1 MLFPFKTDAPIYHW
15 PFATGGLILLNV
27 LASVWETSVYLNSD
41 DVEAIQYFC
50 LKLGDGLHPH
60 QWLTS
65 IFMHAGPM
73 HLIGNMMFLW
83 TFGLIV
89 EGKVGWWQFL
99 LYYLGIGVLQC
110 GAEQVLF
117 LWGTESYSLG
127 ASAAIFGIMVM
138 ALLWAPVNEVSVV
151 LILLFHPI
159 VFDVKVVGLAGFF
172 LFMNVFFAI
181 IGFAM
186 EGGVSLSSELLH
198 LMGAFIGF
206 PIGLALLKL
215 RLVDCEGY
223 DLLSVWAGKEGQ
235 KIKTRQQERESQVAQ
250 EAYLVEKQQ
259 ALETGQAQVNLYLKQ
274 GHVDMALARFRAM
287 LNYDK
292 TLKMQ
297 PNQLYE
303 VIRLMH
309 AGKRWRDSIS
319 YMRQY
324 IEQGN
329 SNAAL
334 LQLKLAQIYLVE
346 FERPKLTL
354 QALQTLETM
363 TSASTLS
370 LDQQNLK
377 RKLAARAQ
385 QLIREGHLEVN
396 DPL

>member
-15 PFATGGLILLNV
+15 PFATGGLILVNV
-27 LASVWETSVYLNSD
+27 LASVWEASVYINSD

-50 LKLGDGLHPH
+50 MKVGDGLYPY

-65 IFMHAGPM
+65 LFMHAGPM

-83 TFGLIV
+83 AFGLIV
-89 EGKVGWWQFL
+89 EGKIGWWQFL
-99 LYYLGIGVLQC
+99 LSYLVIGVLQS
-110 GAEQVLF
+110 AAIQVLF
-117 LWGTESYSLG
+117 LWGSENYVLG

-151 LILLFHPI
+151 LLLLLHPI
-159 VFDVKVVGLAGFF
+159 VFDAKVVSLAGFF
-172 LFMNVFFAI
+172 IFMNVFFAI

-186 EGGVSLSSELLH
+186 EGGFALSSELLH
-198 LMGAFIGF
+198 LTGAFIGF
-206 PIGLALLKL
+206 PIGFALLKL

-223 DLLSVWAGKEGQ
+223 DLLSVWAGREGQ
-235 KIKTRQQERESQVAQ
+235 KIKTRQQEREEQIAK
-250 EAYLVEKQQ
+250 EAYLAEKQQ
-259 ALETGQAQVNLYLKQ
+259 ALEAGQAQVNHYLKQ

-292 TLKMQ
+292 TLKLQ
-297 PNQLYE
+297 PNQIYE
-303 VIRLMH
+303 VIRLLH
-309 AGKRWRDSIS
+309 AGKRWRDSLP

-324 IEQGN
+324 IELGN
-329 SNAAL
+329 SNSAVM
-334 LQLKLAQIYLVE
+334 QLKLAQIILVE
-346 FERPKLTL
+346 FERPKMTL

-363 TSASTLS
+363 NSAGTLS
-370 LDQQNLK
+370 PDQQNLK

-385 QLIREGHLEVN
+385 QMIREGHLEAN